1 LGLFCP
7 APSEPAEP
15 FAQQSAPKLNEWQW
29 HRERRVWPRSGK
41 ATSGADILPFV
52 EVVQESTS
60 VFVSACSLLNQGVF
74 NEVLNLQHEAG
85 DEQTRDL
92 IGIEMLHFTT
102 V

>member
-1 LGLFCP
+1 
-7 APSEPAEP
+7 
-15 FAQQSAPKLNEWQW
+15 
-29 HRERRVWPRSGK
+29 VWPRSGK

-60 VFVSACSLLNQGVF
+60 DFVSACSLLNQGVF